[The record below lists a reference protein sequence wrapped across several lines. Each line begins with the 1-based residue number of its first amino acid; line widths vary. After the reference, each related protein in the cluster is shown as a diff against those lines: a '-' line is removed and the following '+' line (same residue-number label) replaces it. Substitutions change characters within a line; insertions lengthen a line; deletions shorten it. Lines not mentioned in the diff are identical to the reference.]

1 MQACIN
7 TDPAVT
13 DFSLP
18 DSDSLKQVINPHLYK
33 VFKPAFLGRLTVIPY
48 YPLTDDALAEIIGLK
63 LDKVTGR
70 IRDNYDIP
78 CAIDPEV
85 IELILSRCHEVD
97 SGARNADA
105 IISHTLLPQLAGQ
118 LLAHDDSQSVL
129 KNITVLVDKDDNFAY
144 RLDTE
149 AVVALNQIVQYSEDE
164 TENQDEK
171 SPSKPASP
179 KNPAVKRPP
188 VKKTV
193 SKKAVKEEAL

>member
-1 MQACIN
+1 
-7 TDPAVT
+7 
-13 DFSLP
+13 
-18 DSDSLKQVINPHLYK
+18 
-33 VFKPAFLGRLTVIPY
+33 
-48 YPLTDDALAEIIGLK
+48 
-63 LDKVTGR
+63 
-70 IRDNYDIP
+70 
-78 CAIDPEV
+78 
-85 IELILSRCHEVD
+85 
-97 SGARNADA
+97 
-105 IISHTLLPQLAGQ
+105 
-118 LLAHDDSQSVL
+118 VL

>member
-1 MQACIN
+1 M
-7 TDPAVT
+7 
-13 DFSLP
+13 
-18 DSDSLKQVINPHLYK
+18 
-33 VFKPAFLGRLTVIPY
+33 GRLTVIPY

-63 LDKVTGR
+63 LDKITGR

-78 CAIDPEV
+78 CVIDPEV